1 MPVSKTVGARIKR
14 REDPR
19 LIQGLAHYVDDI
31 KLPDILHV
39 AILRSPYAHARI
51 NAIDTAAAQNL
62 PGVKAVVTGD
72 DIKDTIGGIPC
83 AATDPEGFPGIK
95 VPHHP
100 VLATDKVRF
109 VGEPI
114 AAVAATDAYIA
125 RDALDLIEVDCDLL
139 DAVNSADAALAEGAP
154 VLHEDWDDNM
164 AFTWQIAGGDIDAAF
179 AEADHIVSQRIDH
192 QRLVPNPI
200 ETRGVLAQYTR
211 GKDQLTLWSST
222 QIPHLLR
229 TQLSIMLDMAENHVR
244 VIAPEVGGGFGC
256 KLNVYAEEAL
266 IGHLAKQLDQPVKW
280 IESRRENFLHTI
292 HGRDQVGQV
301 ELAVNSDG
309 AILGLKYTVTA
320 DVGAY
325 YQLLTPAIPTLTG
338 LMLCGSYTFQNVQM
352 DLTAAFTNKMATD
365 AYRGA
370 GRPEATY
377 LIERMIDIVAH
388 DLDLD
393 PLDVRRKN
401 FIGKDAF
408 PHETGTALAYD
419 SGDYTAALD
428 RALKMADYD
437 ALRQQQADL
446 RARGRYLGIGFS
458 TYVEIC
464 GMGPSA
470 AMPAGGWES
479 STVRVDPTGK
489 VTVLTG
495 VSPHGQGQETTFA
508 QLVAD
513 GLGVDLEDIRIIHG
527 DTDAVQY
534 GIGTFGSRATAVGGT
549 AMVHAM
555 GKIKDKVI
563 KIAAHLMESN
573 PQDIVLEDGKY
584 SVHGAPESGLSLAE
598 IAQVAH
604 VGVGLPPET
613 EPGLAESHFFEPPNF
628 TYPFGTHIAVVEVD
642 ADTGEVDLQRYIAV
656 DDCGNI
662 INPLIVEGQV
672 HGGIAQGVGQALY
685 EEAIYDATG
694 QMLTGSFMDYAL
706 PKAHDFPRFELDNT
720 VTPSPVNPMGVKG
733 VGEAGTI
740 GSTPAI
746 ANAVIDALKPFG
758 VRHIDLPLRPEK
770 LWKLMQER
778 TDDSL

>member
-1 MPVSKTVGARIKR
+1 MPVSKSVGARIKR

-31 KLPDILHV
+31 KLPNLLHV

-51 NAIDTAAAQNL
+51 NGINTDAAQNL
-62 PGVKAVVTGD
+62 SGVKSVVTGD
-72 DIKDTIGGIPC
+72 DVKDVIGGIPC

-100 VLATDKVRF
+100 VLATGKVRF
-109 VGEPI
+109 VGEPV

-125 RDALDLIEVDCDLL
+125 QDALDLIEVDYEPL
-139 DAVNSADAALAEGAP
+139 DAINSAEAAFADDAP
-154 VLHEDWDDNM
+154 VIHEDWDDNM
-164 AFTWQIAGGDIDAAF
+164 AFTWSIAGGDIDAAF
-179 AEADHIVSQRIDH
+179 AEADHVVSQRIDH
-192 QRLVPNPI
+192 QRLVPNPM
-200 ETRGVLAQYTR
+200 ETRGVVAQYLP
-211 GKDQLTLWSST
+211 GKDQLNLWSST

-229 TQLSIMLDMAENHVR
+229 TQISVMLGMAENHVR

-266 IGHLAKQLDQPVKW
+266 LGHMAKYLGQPVKW
-280 IESRRENFLHTI
+280 IEGRRENFVHTI
-292 HGRDQVGQV
+292 HGRDQTGDV
-301 ELAVNSDG
+301 ELAVKDDG
-309 AILGLKYTVTA
+309 TILGLKYTVTA

-338 LMLCGSYTFQNVQM
+338 LMLCGSYTFKNVQM
-352 DLTAAFTNKMATD
+352 NLTAAFTNKMATD

-377 LIERMIDIVAH
+377 LIERMIDVVAH

-393 PLDVRRKN
+393 PLEVRRKN

-408 PHETGTALAYD
+408 PFETGTALAYD

-428 RALKMADYD
+428 KALKIADYE
-437 ALRQQQADL
+437 ALREQQANL
-446 RARGRYLGIGFS
+446 REEGRYLGIGFS

-508 QLVAD
+508 QLIAD
-513 GLGVDLEDIRIIHG
+513 GLGVDIDDIRIIHG
-527 DTDAVQY
+527 DTDTVQY

-555 GKIKDKVI
+555 GKVKDKVI
-563 KIAAHLMESN
+563 NIAAHLLESN
-573 PQDIVLEDGKY
+573 PQDIVIEDGKY
-584 SVHGAPESGLSLAE
+584 CVQGAPESGLTLGE
-598 IAQVAH
+598 IAMVAH
-604 VGVGLPPET
+604 VGVELPEGT

-642 ADTGEVDLQRYIAV
+642 ADTGEVEIQRYIAV

-685 EEAIYDATG
+685 EEAIYDESG
-694 QMLTGSFMDYAL
+694 QMITGSFMDYAL
-706 PKAHDFPRFELDNT
+706 PKAHNFPRFELANT

-746 ANAVIDALKPFG
+746 ANAVIDALKSFG

-770 LWKLMQER
+770 LWKLMQE
-778 TDDSL
+778 T

>member
-31 KLPDILHV
+31 KLPDTLHV
-39 AILRSPYAHARI
+39 AILRSPYAHAHI

-125 RDALDLIEVDCDLL
+125 RDALDLIEVDCDPL

-778 TDDSL
+778 NDDSL

>member
-31 KLPDILHV
+31 KLPDTLHV

-139 DAVNSADAALAEGAP
+139 GAVNSADAALAEGAP
-154 VLHEDWDDNM
+154 VLHEDWDDNL

-338 LMLCGSYTFQNVQM
+338 LMLCGSYTFQNVRM

-377 LIERMIDIVAH
+377 LIERMIDIVASISISI
-388 DLDLD
+388 
-393 PLDVRRKN
+393 P
-401 FIGKDAF
+401 
-408 PHETGTALAYD
+408 
-419 SGDYTAALD
+419 
-428 RALKMADYD
+428 
-437 ALRQQQADL
+437 
-446 RARGRYLGIGFS
+446 
-458 TYVEIC
+458 
-464 GMGPSA
+464 
-470 AMPAGGWES
+470 
-479 STVRVDPTGK
+479 
-489 VTVLTG
+489 
-495 VSPHGQGQETTFA
+495 
-508 QLVAD
+508 
-513 GLGVDLEDIRIIHG
+513 
-527 DTDAVQY
+527 
-534 GIGTFGSRATAVGGT
+534 
-549 AMVHAM
+549 
-555 GKIKDKVI
+555 
-563 KIAAHLMESN
+563 
-573 PQDIVLEDGKY
+573 
-584 SVHGAPESGLSLAE
+584 
-598 IAQVAH
+598 
-604 VGVGLPPET
+604 
-613 EPGLAESHFFEPPNF
+613 
-628 TYPFGTHIAVVEVD
+628 
-642 ADTGEVDLQRYIAV
+642 
-656 DDCGNI
+656 
-662 INPLIVEGQV
+662 
-672 HGGIAQGVGQALY
+672 
-685 EEAIYDATG
+685 
-694 QMLTGSFMDYAL
+694 
-706 PKAHDFPRFELDNT
+706 
-720 VTPSPVNPMGVKG
+720 
-733 VGEAGTI
+733 
-740 GSTPAI
+740 
-746 ANAVIDALKPFG
+746 
-758 VRHIDLPLRPEK
+758 
-770 LWKLMQER
+770 
-778 TDDSL
+778 

>member
-31 KLPDILHV
+31 KLPDTLHV

-139 DAVNSADAALAEGAP
+139 DAVNSANAALAEGAP
-154 VLHEDWDDNM
+154 VLHEDWDDNL

-192 QRLVPNPI
+192 QRLVPNPM

-338 LMLCGSYTFQNVQM
+338 LMLCGSYTFQNVRM

-437 ALRQQQADL
+437 VLRQQQADL
-446 RARGRYLGIGFS
+446 RARGRYPGIGFS

-778 TDDSL
+778 NDDSL

>member
-31 KLPDILHV
+31 KLPDTLHV
-39 AILRSPYAHARI
+39 AIFRSPYAHARI

>member
-1 MPVSKTVGARIKR
+1 MPVSKSVGARIKR

-31 KLPDILHV
+31 KLPNLLHV

-51 NAIDTAAAQNL
+51 NGINTDAAQNL
-62 PGVKAVVTGD
+62 SGVKSVVTGD
-72 DIKDTIGGIPC
+72 DVKDVIGGIPC

-100 VLATDKVRF
+100 VLATGKVRF
-109 VGEPI
+109 VGEPV

-125 RDALDLIEVDCDLL
+125 QDALDLIEVDYEPL
-139 DAVNSADAALAEGAP
+139 DAINSAEAAFADGAP
-154 VLHEDWDDNM
+154 IIHEDWDDNM
-164 AFTWQIAGGDIDAAF
+164 AFTWSIAGGDVDAAF
-179 AEADHIVSQRIDH
+179 AEADHVVSQRIDH
-192 QRLVPNPI
+192 QRLVPNPM
-200 ETRGVLAQYTR
+200 ETRGVVAQYLP
-211 GKDQLTLWSST
+211 GKDQLNLWSST

-229 TQLSIMLDMAENHVR
+229 TQISVMLSMAENHVR

-266 IGHLAKQLDQPVKW
+266 LGHMAKYLGQPVKW
-280 IESRRENFLHTI
+280 IEGRRENFLHTI
-292 HGRDQVGQV
+292 HGRDQTGDV
-301 ELAVNSDG
+301 ELAVKDDG
-309 AILGLKYTVTA
+309 TILGLRYTVSA

-338 LMLCGSYTFQNVQM
+338 LMLCGSYTFKNVQM
-352 DLTAAFTNKMATD
+352 NLKAAFTNKMATD

-377 LIERMIDIVAH
+377 LIERMIDVVAH

-393 PLDVRRKN
+393 PLEVRRKN

-408 PHETGTALAYD
+408 PYETGTAVAYD

-428 RALKMADYD
+428 KALKIADYD
-437 ALRQQQADL
+437 ALREQQAEL
-446 RARGRYLGIGFS
+446 REEGRYLGIGFS

-508 QLVAD
+508 QLIAD
-513 GLGVDLEDIRIIHG
+513 GLGVDIDDIRIIHG
-527 DTDAVQY
+527 DTDTVQY

-555 GKIKDKVI
+555 GKVKDKVI
-563 KIAAHLMESN
+563 NIAAHLLESN
-573 PQDIVLEDGKY
+573 PQDIVIEDDKY
-584 SVHGAPESGLSLAE
+584 CVRGAPESGLTLGE
-598 IAQVAH
+598 IAMVAH
-604 VGVGLPPET
+604 VGVELPEGT

-642 ADTGEVDLQRYIAV
+642 ADTGEVEIQRYIAV

-685 EEAIYDATG
+685 EEAIYDESG
-694 QMLTGSFMDYAL
+694 QMITGSFMDYAL
-706 PKAHDFPRFELDNT
+706 PKAHNFPRFELANT

-770 LWKLMQER
+770 LWKLMQE
-778 TDDSL
+778 T

>member
-31 KLPDILHV
+31 KLPDTLHV

-51 NAIDTAAAQNL
+51 NAIDTTAAQNL

-72 DIKDTIGGIPC
+72 DLKDTIGGIPC

-125 RDALDLIEVDCDLL
+125 RDALDLIELDCELL
-139 DAVNSADAALAEGAP
+139 DAVNSADAALGENAP
-154 VLHEDWDDNM
+154 ILHEDWDDNL

-179 AEADHIVSQRIDH
+179 AEADHIVSQRINH

-200 ETRGVLAQYTR
+200 EPRGVLAQYTR

-229 TQLSIMLDMAENHVR
+229 TQLSIMLNMAENRVR

-292 HGRDQVGQV
+292 HGRDQEGQV
-301 ELAVNSDG
+301 ELAVKSDG
-309 AILGLKYTVTA
+309 TILGLKYTVTA

-388 DLDLD
+388 DLELD
-393 PLDVRRKN
+393 PLDVRRAN

-428 RALKMADYD
+428 RALNMVDYD
-437 ALRQQQADL
+437 ALRQKQADL

-584 SVHGAPESGLSLAE
+584 SVHGAPESGLTLAE

-642 ADTGEVDLQRYIAV
+642 ADTGEVELQRYIAV

-685 EEAIYDATG
+685 EEAIYDETG

-706 PKAHDFPRFELDNT
+706 PKAHNFPRFELDNT

-778 TDDSL
+778 NDDSL

>member
-31 KLPDILHV
+31 KLPDTLHV

-139 DAVNSADAALAEGAP
+139 GAVNSADAALAEGAP

-179 AEADHIVSQRIDH
+179 AEADHIVNQRIDH

-778 TDDSL
+778 NDDSL

>member
-1 MPVSKTVGARIKR
+1 MPISKSVGARIKR

-31 KLPDILHV
+31 KLPNLLHV

-51 NAIDTAAAQNL
+51 NGINTDAAQNL
-62 PGVKAVVTGD
+62 SGVKSVVIGD
-72 DIKDTIGGIPC
+72 DVQDVIGGIPC

-100 VLATDKVRF
+100 VLATGKVRF
-109 VGEPI
+109 VGEPV

-125 RDALDLIEVDCDLL
+125 QDALDLIEVDYEPL
-139 DAVNSADAALAEGAP
+139 DAINSADAAFADGAP
-154 VLHEDWDDNM
+154 IIHEDWNDNM
-164 AFTWQIAGGDIDAAF
+164 AFTWRIAGGDIDAAF
-179 AEADHIVSQRIDH
+179 AEADQVVSQRIDH
-192 QRLVPNPI
+192 QRLVPNPM
-200 ETRGVLAQYTR
+200 ETRGVVAQYLP
-211 GKDQLTLWSST
+211 GKDQLNLWSST

-229 TQLSIMLDMAENHVR
+229 TQISVMLSMAENHVR

-266 IGHLAKQLDQPVKW
+266 LGQMAKYLGQPVKW
-280 IESRRENFLHTI
+280 IEGRRENFVHTI
-292 HGRDQVGQV
+292 HGRDQTGDV
-301 ELAVNSDG
+301 ELAVKDDG
-309 AILGLKYTVTA
+309 TILGLKYTVTA

-338 LMLCGSYTFQNVQM
+338 LMLCGSYTFKNVEM
-352 DLTAAFTNKMATD
+352 NLKAAFTNKMATD

-377 LIERMIDIVAH
+377 LIERMIDVVAH

-393 PLDVRRKN
+393 PLEVRRKN

-408 PHETGTALAYD
+408 PYETGTALAYD

-428 RALKMADYD
+428 KALEMADYD
-437 ALRQQQADL
+437 ALREQQAKL
-446 RARGRYLGIGFS
+446 REEGRYLGLGFS

-508 QLVAD
+508 QLIAD
-513 GLGVDLEDIRIIHG
+513 GLGVDIDDIRIIHG

-555 GKIKDKVI
+555 GKVKDKVI
-563 KIAAHLMESN
+563 NIAAHKLESN
-573 PQDIVLEDGKY
+573 PQDIVVEDGKY
-584 SVHGAPESGLSLAE
+584 CVQGSPESGLTLGE
-598 IAQVAH
+598 IAMVAH
-604 VGVGLPPET
+604 MGVELPEGT

-642 ADTGEVDLQRYIAV
+642 ADTGEVEIQRYIAV

-685 EEAIYDATG
+685 EEAIYDESG
-694 QMLTGSFMDYAL
+694 QMITGSFMDYAL
-706 PKAHDFPRFELDNT
+706 PKAHNFPRFELANT

-770 LWKLMQER
+770 LWKLMQE
-778 TDDSL
+778 T

>member
-31 KLPDILHV
+31 KLPDTLHV

-114 AAVAATDAYIA
+114 AAVAATDANIA
-125 RDALDLIEVDCDLL
+125 RDALYLIEVDCDLL
-139 DAVNSADAALAEGAP
+139 GAVNSADAALAEGAP
-154 VLHEDWDDNM
+154 VLHEDWDDNL

-419 SGDYTAALD
+419 SGDYTAALN

-685 EEAIYDATG
+685 EEAIYDETG

-778 TDDSL
+778 NDDSL

>member
-31 KLPDILHV
+31 KLPDTLHV

-229 TQLSIMLDMAENHVR
+229 TQLSIMLNMAENHVR

-388 DLDLD
+388 DLD

-778 TDDSL
+778 NDDSL

>member
-1 MPVSKTVGARIKR
+1 MPVSKSVGARIKR

-31 KLPDILHV
+31 KLPNLLHV

-51 NAIDTAAAQNL
+51 NGINTDAAQNL
-62 PGVKAVVTGD
+62 SGVKSVVTGD
-72 DIKDTIGGIPC
+72 DVKDVIGGIPC

-100 VLATDKVRF
+100 VLATGKVRF

-125 RDALDLIEVDCDLL
+125 QDALDLIEVDYEPL
-139 DAVNSADAALAEGAP
+139 DAINSADAAFADGAP
-154 VLHEDWDDNM
+154 VIHEDWDDNM
-164 AFTWQIAGGDIDAAF
+164 AFTWSIAGGDVDAAF
-179 AEADHIVSQRIDH
+179 AEADHVVSQRIDH
-192 QRLVPNPI
+192 QRLVPNPM
-200 ETRGVLAQYTR
+200 ETRGVVAQYLP
-211 GKDQLTLWSST
+211 GKDQLNLWSST

-229 TQLSIMLDMAENHVR
+229 TQISVMLSMAENHVR

-266 IGHLAKQLDQPVKW
+266 LGHMAKYLGQPVKW
-280 IESRRENFLHTI
+280 IEGRRENFLHTI
-292 HGRDQVGQV
+292 HGRDQTGDV
-301 ELAVNSDG
+301 ELAVKNDG
-309 AILGLKYTVTA
+309 TILGLKYTVSA

-338 LMLCGSYTFQNVQM
+338 LMLCGSYTFKNVEM
-352 DLTAAFTNKMATD
+352 NLKAAFTNKMATD

-377 LIERMIDIVAH
+377 LIERMIDVVAH

-393 PLDVRRKN
+393 PLEVRRKN

-408 PHETGTALAYD
+408 PYETGTAVAYD

-428 RALKMADYD
+428 KALKIADYE
-437 ALRQQQADL
+437 ALREQQAEL
-446 RARGRYLGIGFS
+446 REEGRYLGIGFS

-508 QLVAD
+508 QLIAD
-513 GLGVDLEDIRIIHG
+513 GLGVDIDDIRIIHG
-527 DTDAVQY
+527 DTDTVQY

-555 GKIKDKVI
+555 GKVKDKVVD
-563 KIAAHLMESN
+563 IAAHLLESN
-573 PQDIVLEDGKY
+573 PQDIVIEDNKY
-584 SVHGAPESGLSLAE
+584 CVRGAPESGLTLGE
-598 IAQVAH
+598 IAMVAH
-604 VGVGLPPET
+604 VGVELPEGT

-642 ADTGEVDLQRYIAV
+642 ADTGEVEIQRYIAV

-685 EEAIYDATG
+685 EEAIYDESG
-694 QMLTGSFMDYAL
+694 QMITGSFMDYAL
-706 PKAHDFPRFELDNT
+706 PKAHNFPRFELANT

-770 LWKLMQER
+770 LWKLMQE
-778 TDDSL
+778 T

>member
-1 MPVSKTVGARIKR
+1 MPVSKSVGARIKR

-31 KLPDILHV
+31 KLPNLLHV

-51 NAIDTAAAQNL
+51 NGINTDAAQNL
-62 PGVKAVVTGD
+62 SGVKSVVTGD
-72 DIKDTIGGIPC
+72 DVKDVIGGIPC

-100 VLATDKVRF
+100 VLATGKVRF

-125 RDALDLIEVDCDLL
+125 QDALDLIEVDYEPL
-139 DAVNSADAALAEGAP
+139 DAINSADAAFADGAP
-154 VLHEDWDDNM
+154 VIHEDWDDNM
-164 AFTWQIAGGDIDAAF
+164 AFTWSIAGGDVDAAF
-179 AEADHIVSQRIDH
+179 AEADQVVSQRIDH
-192 QRLVPNPI
+192 QRLVPNPM
-200 ETRGVLAQYTR
+200 ETRGVVAQYLP
-211 GKDQLTLWSST
+211 GKDQLNLWSST

-229 TQLSIMLDMAENHVR
+229 TQISVMLSMAENHVR

-266 IGHLAKQLDQPVKW
+266 LGHMAKYLGQPVKW
-280 IESRRENFLHTI
+280 IEGRRENFLHTI
-292 HGRDQVGQV
+292 HGRDQTGDV
-301 ELAVNSDG
+301 ELAVKNDG
-309 AILGLKYTVTA
+309 TILGLKYTVSA

-338 LMLCGSYTFQNVQM
+338 LMLCGSYTFKNVEM
-352 DLTAAFTNKMATD
+352 NLKAAFTNKMATD

-377 LIERMIDIVAH
+377 LIERMIDVVAH

-393 PLDVRRKN
+393 PLEVRRKN

-408 PHETGTALAYD
+408 PYETGTAVAYD

-428 RALKMADYD
+428 KALKIADYE
-437 ALRQQQADL
+437 ALREQQAEL
-446 RARGRYLGIGFS
+446 REEGRYLGIGFS

-508 QLVAD
+508 QLIAD
-513 GLGVDLEDIRIIHG
+513 GLGVDIDDIRIIHG
-527 DTDAVQY
+527 DTDTVQY

-555 GKIKDKVI
+555 GKVKDKVVD
-563 KIAAHLMESN
+563 IAAHLLESN
-573 PQDIVLEDGKY
+573 PQDIVIEDNKY
-584 SVHGAPESGLSLAE
+584 CVRGAPESGLTLGE
-598 IAQVAH
+598 IAMVAH
-604 VGVGLPPET
+604 VGVELPEGT

-642 ADTGEVDLQRYIAV
+642 ADTGEVEIQRYIAV

-685 EEAIYDATG
+685 EEAIYDESG
-694 QMLTGSFMDYAL
+694 QMITGSFMDYAL
-706 PKAHDFPRFELDNT
+706 PKAHNFPRFELANT

-770 LWKLMQER
+770 LWKLMQE
-778 TDDSL
+778 T

>member
-1 MPVSKTVGARIKR
+1 MPVSKSVGARIKR

-31 KLPDILHV
+31 KLPNLLHV

-51 NAIDTAAAQNL
+51 NGVNTDAAQNL
-62 PGVKAVVTGD
+62 SGVKSVVTGD
-72 DIKDTIGGIPC
+72 DVKDVIGGIPC

-100 VLATDKVRF
+100 VLATGKVRF
-109 VGEPI
+109 VGEPV

-125 RDALDLIEVDCDLL
+125 QDALDLIEVDYEPL
-139 DAVNSADAALAEGAP
+139 DAINSAEAAFADDAP
-154 VLHEDWDDNM
+154 VIHEDWDDNM
-164 AFTWQIAGGDIDAAF
+164 AFTWSIAGGDVDAAF
-179 AEADHIVSQRIDH
+179 AEADHVVSQRIDH
-192 QRLVPNPI
+192 QRLVPNPM
-200 ETRGVLAQYTR
+200 ETRGVVAQYLP
-211 GKDQLTLWSST
+211 GKDQLNLWSST

-229 TQLSIMLDMAENHVR
+229 TQISVMLGMAENHVR

-266 IGHLAKQLDQPVKW
+266 LGHMAKYLGQPVKW
-280 IESRRENFLHTI
+280 IEGRRENFVHTI
-292 HGRDQVGQV
+292 HGRDQTGDV
-301 ELAVNSDG
+301 ELAVKDDG
-309 AILGLKYTVTA
+309 TILGLKYTVTA

-338 LMLCGSYTFQNVQM
+338 LMLCGSYTFKNVQM
-352 DLTAAFTNKMATD
+352 NLTAAFTNKMATD

-377 LIERMIDIVAH
+377 LIERMIDVVAH

-393 PLDVRRKN
+393 PLEVRRKN

-408 PHETGTALAYD
+408 PYETGTALAYD

-428 RALKMADYD
+428 KALKMADYE
-437 ALRQQQADL
+437 ALREQQANL
-446 RARGRYLGIGFS
+446 REEGRYLGIGFS

-508 QLVAD
+508 QLIAD
-513 GLGVDLEDIRIIHG
+513 GLGVDIDDIRIIHG

-555 GKIKDKVI
+555 GKVKDKVI
-563 KIAAHLMESN
+563 NIAAHLLESN
-573 PQDIVLEDGKY
+573 PQDIVIEDGKY
-584 SVHGAPESGLSLAE
+584 CVQGAPESGLTLGE
-598 IAQVAH
+598 IAMVAH
-604 VGVGLPPET
+604 VGVELPEGT
-613 EPGLAESHFFEPPNF
+613 DPGLAESHFFEPPNF

-642 ADTGEVDLQRYIAV
+642 ADTGEVEMQRYIAV

-685 EEAIYDATG
+685 EEAIYDESG
-694 QMLTGSFMDYAL
+694 QMITGSFMDYAL
-706 PKAHDFPRFELDNT
+706 PKAHNFPRFELANT

-770 LWKLMQER
+770 LWKLMQE
-778 TDDSL
+778 T